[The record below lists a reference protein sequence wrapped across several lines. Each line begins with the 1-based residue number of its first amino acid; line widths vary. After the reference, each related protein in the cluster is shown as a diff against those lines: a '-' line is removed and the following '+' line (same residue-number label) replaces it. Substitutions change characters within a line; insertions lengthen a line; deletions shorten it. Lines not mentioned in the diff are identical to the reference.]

1 MLQLGLWARML
12 KCHICNQH
20 PPICLQSFIQKLEF
34 LNLES
39 KMPYLG
45 VLDSNFEKPSSYLK
59 SEAYSL
65 PYGKVW
71 CKKQKSLNLGLK
83 TSDLH
88 ILGLENIIVI
98 FEISIIDFALLES
111 LVRKQNPS
119 ILDQK
124 CVAWVILGWNLKTIS
139 SYLKSAPS
147 NLANHKIFP
156 KTKMTKF
163 GTKNILFGYFW
174 ASI

>member
-1 MLQLGLWARML
+1 MSTKFYTKIRILKFGNKNALFGCFGQQLWKTIVIFEIRGLQFALWQSLVQKTKIL
-12 KCHICNQH
+12 KFGTKNVR
-20 PPICLQSFIQKLEF
+20 F
-34 LNLES
+34 
-39 KMPYLG
+39 
-45 VLDSNFEKPSSYLK
+45 
-59 SEAYSL
+59 AYF
-65 PYGKVW
+65 
-71 CKKQKSLNLGLK
+71 
-83 TSDLH
+83 DM
-88 ILGLENIIVI
+88 ENIIVI
-98 FEISIIDFALLES
+98 FEISIIDFALLEN

-163 GTKNILFGYFW
+163 GTKNTLFGYFW